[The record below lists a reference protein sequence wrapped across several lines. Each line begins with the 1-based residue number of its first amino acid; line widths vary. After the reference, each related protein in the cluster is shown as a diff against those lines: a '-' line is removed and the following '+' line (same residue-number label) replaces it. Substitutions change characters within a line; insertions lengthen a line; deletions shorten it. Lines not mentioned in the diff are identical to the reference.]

1 MALVVTM
8 DLVLEAVLDLRG
20 QEASVQPRSAREE
33 VIDLAARGEYAAADH
48 ILAEE
53 LRNDPANF
61 ALLYN
66 RALVN
71 FFWKRDEESLRLL
84 RSVAAGDREDPNYQ
98 ALLSSVLTGLGRYRE
113 ALPASREALRL
124 APSDAENWLRLGALY
139 LHLKMGGHATEVYEK
154 GQTLFPE
161 RPEFLLGLGVIQ
173 EMQAKFEATIPTYE
187 EVVRKFPRYLGGYLF
202 LAGAYLKASRT
213 AEAARAATQALAL
226 DSRSALAECFL
237 AEAAWKTPGQEKEAT
252 ARIQKALQL
261 DPTLPEALVLA
272 AKIELKRDDPQQAV
286 YYLKKATAEQPRMA
300 SAFYVLGQTYRR
312 LSQTRDA
319 EAALREFKRLQRSE
333 SLGNPLVASLL
344 AARQ

>member
-1 MALVVTM
+1 
-8 DLVLEAVLDLRG
+8 
-20 QEASVQPRSAREE
+20 
-33 VIDLAARGEYAAADH
+33 
-48 ILAEE
+48 
-53 LRNDPANF
+53 
-61 ALLYN
+61 
-66 RALVN
+66 
-71 FFWKRDEESLRLL
+71 
-84 RSVAAGDREDPNYQ
+84 
-98 ALLSSVLTGLGRYRE
+98 
-113 ALPASREALRL
+113 
-124 APSDAENWLRLGALY
+124 
-139 LHLKMGGHATEVYEK
+139 MGGHATEVYEK